1 MRQQKYHNRKT
12 KGRTF
17 QAGDEVLILLPTDSN
32 KLLLQWKGPFKVL
45 ERVRENDYR
54 IQLSERTKM
63 FHANMIKKYWKRE
76 EEDVSNNDVTQEMNA
91 VVVEADNEMENDM
104 SLYVDMQTETIK
116 DVRINPE
123 LTEQQRMEVM
133 ELSEEFQDVFTGVPG
148 LTTLGEHSINLT
160 SMDPV
165 YSKPYPIP
173 HAMQEVV
180 EKELETMLSLGIIE
194 PSNSA
199 YASPIVIVRKP
210 DGTNRVCVD
219 FRKLNK
225 ITVFDPEPMPQP
237 EQIFAKLDKDKYFST
252 LTLLKATGR
261 YQ

>member
-1 MRQQKYHNRKT
+1 
-12 KGRTF
+12 
-17 QAGDEVLILLPTDSN
+17 
-32 KLLLQWKGPFKVL
+32 
-45 ERVRENDYR
+45 
-54 IQLSERTKM
+54 
-63 FHANMIKKYWKRE
+63 
-76 EEDVSNNDVTQEMNA
+76 VSNNDVTQEMNA